1 MTIYVETLNDF
12 QDFQTGIANGTCFF
26 HFIYDESV
34 HPIKVQPCV
43 LFVYHFETDKT
54 FVFSFNHPDVVCI
67 NYNILKN
74 LVNVN
79 ATKLIYDKKNVS
91 HFCNMNNFI
100 DIKFD
105 KYTKTLNEISCKL
118 PTYKDIKSCPIMILK
133 KSFDDTLK
141 LFKNEISTID
151 ADAYTFEN
159 EFSRQ
164 LSNIEK
170 NGIHVN
176 RSTFNI
182 GDVSLLDDD
191 DLIYS
196 QYNILTPTNRP
207 SNRFSKINFAALN
220 KKKNER
226 DSICS
231 RYEDGA
237 IVMVDYESYHLRLFA
252 DHVGFELPKS
262 SLHEY
267 LGKLYHD
274 KETLTEEEYELSKKI
289 TFNIMYGGVSD
300 DIRNNIPF
308 MAKIAD
314 YVETMYKKYLEDGFV
329 HTWYFNRKMRHET
342 YGKLNPYKLF
352 NYLLQNAE
360 TERNCL
366 MMKNIHSVIE
376 NTDVKLILYHYD
388 AFIFDMKSTD
398 FILTKKI
405 KSKIHEDG
413 KFPVKFYAGINYGN
427 MKLVNV

>member
-1 MTIYVETLNDF
+1 M
-12 QDFQTGIANGTCFF
+12 
-26 HFIYDESV
+26 
-34 HPIKVQPCV
+34 
-43 LFVYHFETDKT
+43 
-54 FVFSFNHPDVVCI
+54 
-67 NYNILKN
+67 
-74 LVNVN
+74 
-79 ATKLIYDKKNVS
+79 
-91 HFCNMNNFI
+91 
-100 DIKFD
+100 
-105 KYTKTLNEISCKL
+105 
-118 PTYKDIKSCPIMILK
+118 
-133 KSFDDTLK
+133 K
-141 LFKNEISTID
+141 LFKNEISNID

-170 NGIHVN
+170 NGIYVN
-176 RSTFNI
+176 RSMFNI

-314 YVETMYKKYLEDGFV
+314 YVEI
-329 HTWYFNRKMRHET
+329 
-342 YGKLNPYKLF
+342 
-352 NYLLQNAE
+352 
-360 TERNCL
+360 CI
-366 MMKNIHSVIE
+366 KNI
-376 NTDVKLILYHYD
+376 
-388 AFIFDMKSTD
+388 
-398 FILTKKI
+398 
-405 KSKIHEDG
+405 
-413 KFPVKFYAGINYGN
+413 
-427 MKLVNV
+427 